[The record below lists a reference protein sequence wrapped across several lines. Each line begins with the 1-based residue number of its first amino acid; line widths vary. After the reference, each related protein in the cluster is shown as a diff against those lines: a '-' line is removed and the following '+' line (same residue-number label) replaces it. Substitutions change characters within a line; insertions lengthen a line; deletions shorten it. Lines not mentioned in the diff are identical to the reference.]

1 MEGIPQ
7 GFAGA
12 FLPPKKIVNG
22 INCVEMFPNDPR
34 ERYTASVYRAGSV
47 PTVSPCIII
56 IIYYIYI

>member
-1 MEGIPQ
+1 V
-7 GFAGA
+7 FAGV